1 MNPRQKRGV
10 AMLVLTA
17 LGAIAVFVSVLVYVG
32 DINSQVGN
40 RVMVLQL
47 TKDLEAFE
55 PVTASSYKF
64 VEVPERWTTSTT
76 LREEKDVVGLVAA
89 TALPKGSVLQLGMVI
104 TRPGVQP
111 GYREIAIM
119 VDAETGVAGKVKP
132 GDHVDIIATTAGTRA
147 SSGQAE
153 VSACSEV
160 WVSNAL
166 VLEVGM
172 VTESDDG
179 SGFGMSRGVPMTFAL
194 KNEDVLRVAY
204 IESFSVK
211 LRLAL
216 RGAGDATGLSVGDNF
231 CEGIGLSMGG
241 ELAQEIPDEPEE
253 PEDPPPGTEPEGEPP
268 AGEG

>member
-17 LGAIAVFVSVLVYVG
+17 IGAIAVFVSVLMYVA
-32 DINSQVGN
+32 DVNSQVGN

-47 TKDLEAFE
+47 TKDLEAYE
-55 PVTASSYKF
+55 PVTASAYEF

-89 TALPKGSVLQLGMVI
+89 TALPKGSVLQQGMVI

-111 GYREIAIM
+111 GYREIAIV

-132 GDHVDIIATTAGTRA
+132 GDHVDILATTAGTKDTA
-147 SSGQAE
+147 GNVGVE
-153 VSACSEV
+153 ACSEV
-160 WVSNAL
+160 WASNAL
-166 VLEVGM
+166 VLEVGV
-172 VTESDDG
+172 VTETQEADSM
-179 SGFGMSRGVPMTFAL
+179 GFGTSSTVPVTFAL
-194 KNEDVLRVAY
+194 RTEDTLRLSY

-216 RGAGDATGLSVGDNF
+216 RGAGDTTGLSVGDKF
-231 CEGIGLSMGG
+231 CEDSRLTIQAPPG
-241 ELAQEIPDEPEE
+241 EE
-253 PEDPPPGTEPEGEPP
+253 PPPSGAGDEG
-268 AGEG
+268 